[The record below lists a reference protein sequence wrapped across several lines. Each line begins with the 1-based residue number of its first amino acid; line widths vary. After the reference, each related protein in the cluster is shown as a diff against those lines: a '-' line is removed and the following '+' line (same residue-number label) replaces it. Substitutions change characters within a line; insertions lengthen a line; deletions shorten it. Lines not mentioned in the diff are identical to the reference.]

1 MVHDA
6 DVIANVL
13 QLAQVVR
20 RDEHRCLMRGDVLQ
34 DDAPDL
40 AAHHGVE
47 AVDRLVE
54 NQIVGLRAD
63 GQPEGGLLLH
73 ALGKA
78 AQRPLLV
85 ELEDFMQLPVA
96 AHVEAGIEL
105 SHQFRHLADRVARV
119 GGEIVRDEGH
129 PPLDRRVF
137 PNRESADRNRAGI
150 RTVDARNAAK
160 HRGFARA
167 VRPHKAVDRAV
178 RHGEAQIVQRAE
190 AVERFGDILYL
201 DHGSNSSLTCAQSA
215 SSLSGP

>member
-47 AVDRLVE
+47 AVDRFVE
-54 NQIVGLRAD
+54 DQIIGLRAD

-73 ALGKA
+73 ALGES
-78 AQRPLLV
+78 AQRLFLV
-85 ELEDFMQLPVA
+85 KLEDLAQLSIA
-96 AHVEAGIEL
+96 AEVEAGIEL
-105 SHQFRHLADRVARV
+105 LHQTRHLADGVARV

-129 PPLDRRVF
+129 PPLDRRIL
-137 PNRESADRNRAGI
+137 PDRQTADRDQTGVRP
-150 RTVDARNAAK
+150 VDARDAAE

-167 VRPHKAVDRAV
+167 IRPDKAVDRAV
-178 RHGEAQIVQRAE
+178 RHGEA
-190 AVERFGDILYL
+190 
-201 DHGSNSSLTCAQSA
+201 
-215 SSLSGP
+215 